1 MATIMN
7 RSNSATAG
15 AAIGDGVRRELLAR
29 KKVGKTGLPFH
40 LVREDQIKTRWT
52 ESEAVAIKA
61 TSHALSSNPA
71 VEVNAAAVRGFL
83 AMFAESPDMLIHVYT
98 ELKASGLPVP
108 EWLPPM
114 PRG

>member
-1 MATIMN
+1 MTTIRQPAN
-7 RSNSATAG
+7 NTAG
-15 AAIGDGVRRELLAR
+15 AAIGNNLRKELLSR

-61 TSHALSSNPA
+61 TSEVLASNPA
-71 VEVNAAAVRGFL
+71 VEVNQAAVRGFL

-98 ELKASGLPVP
+98 ELKSSGLPVP

-114 PRG
+114 PRS